1 MSVGSDRNDL
11 QGVIHSREKRQH
23 SKEIIWKYNNDYITF
38 RVRMVK
44 KKTWKF
50 TFFFLKD
57 LNYTINSGYFF
68 FFLIL
73 CIFFIEV

>member
-44 KKTWKF
+44 KKKTWKF
-50 TFFFLKD
+50 TFFFPERSQLYYQQW
-57 LNYTINSGYFF
+57 LLLFFFNLVYFF
-68 FFLIL
+68 Y
-73 CIFFIEV
+73 